1 MLNRL
6 GISALVAASISF
18 SYVPAFAESK
28 GTIAYLLPDS
38 GGPFYPDAG
47 KILKEFL
54 QQEGYDLTILDSNN
68 KSDVQLNQIDNV
80 INLKPKAIIVAAVD
94 FDAVVP
100 GVEKAKAAGIPTI
113 AFDRQIKGTT
123 VGLTSVAGAVEI
135 GQIAADQAADLL
147 KARYGQVKGNVLEI
161 TGDPGDAYSVSL
173 REGFDGKM
181 KAFPDVKLVTKPAM
195 QWEPTNAANVA
206 QDQLQAVPNTDL
218 IFYHSGYLASAVTAV
233 VQAGGKKAGEVMMID
248 GDGDPGGLT
257 QIRAGWQQVSVQQPM
272 PAQVYAIA
280 MFLDKVLK
288 GEQIKPGKYDVLG
301 LEGTMTNEKWGPNLK
316 IPGSVITKAN
326 VDGPSNWGNGKVPQ
340 VMIFIFV
347 IFSAILRKT
356 PFGRYLYLLG
366 GNAVA
371 PFRAGIPVVKVAVWA
386 FVISGLLS
394 AFAGW
399 LLAARTAGATANL
412 GVGMIFEAFAAV
424 VIGGV
429 SLKGGVGSLPGVFAG
444 VLLLT
449 SIRTAINLLGMP
461 PQYTQ
466 MIQGALVLA
475 AMTLDSFKQI
485 IRVRYL

>member
-1 MLNRL
+1 MRHDN
-6 GISALVAASISF
+6 AL
-18 SYVPAFAESK
+18 
-28 GTIAYLLPDS
+28 
-38 GGPFYPDAG
+38 
-47 KILKEFL
+47 
-54 QQEGYDLTILDSNN
+54 Q
-68 KSDVQLNQIDNV
+68 
-80 INLKPKAIIVAAVD
+80 VD
-94 FDAVVP
+94 FS
-100 GVEKAKAAGIPTI
+100 AGPT
-113 AFDRQIKGTT
+113 RQIVELLLEHAVWLILIVLLAGFCIFIPGYAQTGIFFNILEQST
-123 VGLTSVAGAVEI
+123 FIGL
-135 GQIAADQAADLL
+135 L
-147 KARYGQVKGNVLEI
+147 
-161 TGDPGDAYSVSL
+161 SVSL
-173 REGFDGKM
+173 AIVIIAGQMDLSCEATM
-181 KAFPDVKLVTKPAM
+181 ALSAM
-195 QWEPTNAANVA
+195 
-206 QDQLQAVPNTDL
+206 
-218 IFYHSGYLASAVTAV
+218 VTAWLGSSQGLNLDLPGWLIVPITLSAALLLGIVIALFNALLVLRVGVTAFIATLATYIFFRGTV
-233 VQAGGKKAGEVMMID
+233 VAFNGGKGIF
-248 GDGDPGGLT
+248 GLNSDL
-257 QIRAGWQQVSVQQPM
+257 R
-272 PAQVYAIA
+272 AIA
-280 MFLDKVLK
+280 TFR
-288 GEQIKPGKYDVLG
+288 VLG
-301 LEGTMTNEKWGPNLK
+301 A
-316 IPGSVITKAN
+316 PGLAVIT
-326 VDGPSNWGNGKVPQ
+326 
-340 VMIFIFV
+340 IFIFV